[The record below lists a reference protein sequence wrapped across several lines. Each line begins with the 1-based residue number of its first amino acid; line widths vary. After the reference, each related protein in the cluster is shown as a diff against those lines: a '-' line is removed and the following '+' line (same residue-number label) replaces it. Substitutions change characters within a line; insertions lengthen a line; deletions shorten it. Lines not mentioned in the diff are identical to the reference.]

1 MNKPENNTIPS
12 INIDE
17 VGEPLNYPVE
27 AFICPEYAKAEKD
40 LLWPK
45 IWQMAGREE
54 DIPEVGDYFTY
65 NICDE
70 SIIVIRTAPDTIRAY
85 YNVCPHRGRQL
96 VNSPDSTN
104 GTRGRKANFVCGFHG
119 WTFNLEGENTYI
131 LDQQDWQGT
140 LDNQAKTCLTSVNC
154 DSWGGW
160 IYVNMDEDCEP
171 LRDFLEPAAR
181 ILDHFQ
187 FEKMRYKWRQ
197 WSVYPCNWKTA
208 IEAFMEPYHVAGTHT
223 QLLKYGEYYA
233 YSKPY
238 GPHGVSGF
246 DERDA
251 SAKNSQSSSVTRV
264 GRKDQD
270 PRIST
275 YELIREN
282 YETVNYAAAT
292 ETLVKAASRLV
303 DELPEGTPGNEVIAH
318 LMQSAR
324 ADDAAR
330 GVEWPNIPP
339 EIMAEAGLAWSLFPN
354 QTILQGQTFALCYR
368 TRPYGDDPDK
378 CIFESYALE
387 RFPEGEE
394 PKTEWVEAEPTA
406 EKWGAVL
413 AQDFANMEWVQRGM
427 KSRGFRGAQPNP
439 HQEQKITNFH
449 RVLSTYMEGRGA
461 PKLVDKD

>member
-1 MNKPENNTIPS
+1 MNKPEDFSGRGIA
-12 INIDE
+12 IEE
-17 VGEPLNYPVE
+17 VGEPLTYPVE
-27 AFICPEYAKAEKD
+27 AFISPEYARAEKER
-40 LLWPK
+40 LWPR
-45 IWQMAGREE
+45 IWQMAGRVE
-54 DIPEVGDYFTY
+54 DIPQVGDFFTY

-70 SIIVIRTAPDTIRAY
+70 SIIVIRTAPDRIKAY

-96 VNSPDSTN
+96 INTPDDVNSV
-104 GTRGRKANFVCGFHG
+104 RGRKASFVCGFHG
-119 WTFNLEGENTYI
+119 WTFNLEGENTYV
-131 LDQQDWQGT
+131 LDKDDWQGV
-140 LDNQAKTCLTSVNC
+140 LDDPARTCLSELNC
-154 DSWGGW
+154 DTWAGW
-160 IYVNMDEDCEP
+160 VYVNMDPDCEP

-251 SAKNSQSSSVTRV
+251 SRKNSQSSSVTRA
-264 GRKDQD
+264 GRADQD
-270 PRIST
+270 PRVST

-292 ETLVKAASRLV
+292 ETLVNAAKRLV
-303 DELPEGTPGNEVIAH
+303 DELPEGTPANEVIAH
-318 LMQSAR
+318 LMKSAR

-330 GVEWPNIPP
+330 GVEWPDIPP
-339 EIMAEAGLAWSLFPN
+339 EIMSEAGLAWSLFPN
-354 QTILQGQTFALCYR
+354 QTILQGPTFALCYR
-368 TRPYGDDPDK
+368 TRPFGDDPNQ

-394 PKTEWVEAEPTA
+394 PKTDWVQAEPTA
-406 EKWGAVL
+406 DKWGSVL

-427 KSRGFRGAQPNP
+427 KSRGFRGTQPNP

-449 RVLSTYMEGRGA
+449 RVLSGYMGA
-461 PKLVDKD
+461 GWPELLKK